1 MRILLL
7 RHGQTHANVDGS
19 LDTAPPGLH
28 LTELGEAQA
37 EAAAKALGGRG
48 IDAVFVSSLV
58 RTHQTAAPLAAA
70 LGVEPVAIDGLREI
84 SAGALE
90 MRSDDEARHE
100 YMATVASWLFGS
112 LEERMTGGE
121 TGAEFLAR
129 YDGAIAEVVDSGA
142 QFALVVSHG
151 AAIRT
156 WVGAR
161 AIDDGSREWEDVALE
176 PMINTGGIELQREG
190 DRWRILAW
198 NNHPIG
204 GDYLEDPTAKDPT
217 GRAPLEE

>member
-1 MRILLL
+1 VRILLL

-19 LDTAPPGLH
+19 LDTAPPGVD
-28 LTELGEAQA
+28 LTDLGRAQA
-37 EAAAKALGGRG
+37 AAAAKALDGRG
-48 IDAVFVSSLV
+48 VDAVFVSSLV
-58 RTHQTAAPLAAA
+58 RTHQTAAPVAAA
-70 LGVEPVAIDGLREI
+70 LGVEPVVVDGLREI

-90 MRSDDEARHE
+90 MRRDDEARDA
-100 YMATVASWLFGS
+100 YLSTVASWLFGS
-112 LEERMTGGE
+112 LEERMPGGE
-121 TGAEFLAR
+121 TGEEFLAR
-129 YDGAIAEVVDSGA
+129 YDAGIAAVVDSGA